1 MLLSFVL
8 WSFGNGKGKK
18 SMLKKTIVL
27 KSIFMW
33 NRQSAW
39 WYESSVRNIIKM
51 QFHCTCIILNF
62 DIDVFP
68 PFYLFHFGQR
78 PNPNPKAQS
87 LSSRDLG
94 LEAGIWASR
103 LRYGPGGWGERGCG
117 GDGENSPVWKHMS
130 STPSGPLPCS
140 HLNFNHNLLKQAR
153 VPLTI

>member
-103 LRYGPGGWGERGCG
+103 LRYGPRGWGEGRYREG
-117 GDGENSPVWKHMS
+117 GGREEGEGENSPYVWMHR
-130 STPSGPLPCS
+130 STTPLRPLP
-140 HLNFNHNLLKQAR
+140 KKDIAQA
-153 VPLTI
+153 